1 MTEDATIMRVFNI
14 LPPAACYLLS
24 VVAVASTYYVYE
36 SAFAKQRTLHR
47 VLAAEPPQPIAVDQF
62 DGPTEFGEVAVI
74 ARFRDDWTHSLTAG
88 QAGDEER
95 IISYLVAADT
105 LGSQAYAALSV
116 PSHKMDRFV
125 AWLEGAQSGSSELG
139 RLYTVSGRISGT
151 ESEAVVT
158 HLAQLGV
165 EMSDTFVTIEP
176 YLDGR
181 TAALTPPPINYT
193 GYVIGGLIA
202 LFLAV
207 LGYMRSVEDRN
218 NRKPRVTST
227 EVMSK
232 LTPTAP
238 GAADPALDLIA
249 PRVTSKADPDSPLGR
264 IQARAQSE
272 SLES

>member
-1 MTEDATIMRVFNI
+1 
-14 LPPAACYLLS
+14 
-24 VVAVASTYYVYE
+24 
-36 SAFAKQRTLHR
+36 
-47 VLAAEPPQPIAVDQF
+47 
-62 DGPTEFGEVAVI
+62 
-74 ARFRDDWTHSLTAG
+74 
-88 QAGDEER
+88 
-95 IISYLVAADT
+95 
-105 LGSQAYAALSV
+105 
-116 PSHKMDRFV
+116 MDRFV
-125 AWLEGAQSGSSELG
+125 AWLEEVQSGTSELG
-139 RLYTVSGRISGT
+139 RLYTVFGRISEEG
-151 ESEAVVT
+151 SEAAAT

-165 EMSDTFVTIEP
+165 EISDTFVTIEP